1 MYSALNVAK
10 FVINKSSQI
19 EDYSFSNL
27 KLQNLL
33 YIIQSYYVKQ
43 FGYPCFS
50 DNMEAWGFGPVVP
63 SVYKLFEFFG
73 SGTLPPVKYV
83 IRTYKNLNRNTS
95 ELLTTSSLSQKDR
108 GIITHI
114 LWHYKNSTNAD
125 LGKIILDDEAYC
137 LPYFSEEKIIT
148 PELIRSYGKL
158 FKSKE

>member
-1 MYSALNVAK
+1 MYSALDVAK

-33 YIIQSYYVKQ
+33 YIIQSYYIKQ

-63 SVYKLFEFFG
+63 SVYRLFEFFG
-73 SGTLPPVKYV
+73 SGTLPPVKYI
-83 IRTYKNLNRNTS
+83 IRTYKNFNRNTS
-95 ELLTTSSLSQKDR
+95 NLITTSSLSQKDR

-114 LWHYKNSTNAD
+114 LWHYKNTNNTN
-125 LGKIILDDEAYC
+125 LGDITLNDNAY
-137 LPYFSEEKIIT
+137 LFAYSSEKRIIT
-148 PELIRSYGKL
+148 PEIIKEHGNL
-158 FKSKE
+158 F